1 MAVKEFPAGT
11 HLIQSEQNLTAL
23 HVIAKG
29 SVCASYPGG
38 TFYLKKGDVIGVCL
52 ILSRTLQGS
61 TTFPLCFD
69 IFMPFLSLTCP
80 KTIQFLNG
88 ALPNRM
94 VFITRRV

>member
-38 TFYLKKGDVIGVCL
+38 TF
-52 ILSRTLQGS
+52 
-61 TTFPLCFD
+61 
-69 IFMPFLSLTCP
+69 
-80 KTIQFLNG
+80 
-88 ALPNRM
+88 
-94 VFITRRV
+94 